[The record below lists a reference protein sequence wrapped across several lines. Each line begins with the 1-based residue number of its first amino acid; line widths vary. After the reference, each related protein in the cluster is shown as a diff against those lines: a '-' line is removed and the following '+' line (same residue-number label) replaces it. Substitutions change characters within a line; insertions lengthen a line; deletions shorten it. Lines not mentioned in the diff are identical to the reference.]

1 MVVFLKEDTAK
12 RECLRVIS
20 LYYKR
25 IYEMRIDH
33 DRTQRAIAELLG
45 MDLQVYRRYE
55 KGTRDIPLW
64 ALIRLAD
71 HYETSTDYL
80 LERTDD
86 PSPPHA

>member
-1 MVVFLKEDTAK
+1 MVVFLKEDAAK

>member
-1 MVVFLKEDTAK
+1 MVVFLKEDAAK

-45 MDLQVYRRYE
+45 MNLQVYRRYE

-71 HYETSTDYL
+71 YYETSTDYL
-80 LERTDD
+80 LERTND
-86 PSPPHA
+86 PSLPHA